1 MKDTTEQFTRILA
14 IETSCDETAAAVV
27 ENGTEILANEVAS
40 QLEVHEI
47 YGGVF
52 PEVASRIHVEV
63 VFQVVD
69 RTLAAAHLGVD
80 DLDCIAVTRGPGLVG
95 SLLVGVNVAKGMSM
109 GRGIPL
115 LGINH
120 LEGHIYSQWLAA
132 EDDEIEFPIV
142 ALVISGGHT
151 EMYLMTGHLQYEHLG
166 GTLDDAAGEAFDK
179 VGRLLGL
186 SFPGGPAID
195 EISAE
200 GNPVSFQFPRAV
212 LRDGYNFSFSG
223 LKTAVMRETRKYEDG
238 RMPVADMAASFQA
251 AVVDVLVKKAAA
263 AAEEF
268 GAKAVHITGGVSA
281 NNSLREEMSSKVAI
295 PVRFP
300 PKDLCTDNAA
310 MIAAA
315 AHQRYIAGFRDSLD
329 FDVLPSFRL
338 A

>member
-27 ENGTEILANEVAS
+27 ENGTEILASEVAS

-47 YGGVF
+47 YGGIF

-63 VFQVVD
+63 VYQVVD

-223 LKTAVMRETRKYEDG
+223 LKTAVMRETRKYENG